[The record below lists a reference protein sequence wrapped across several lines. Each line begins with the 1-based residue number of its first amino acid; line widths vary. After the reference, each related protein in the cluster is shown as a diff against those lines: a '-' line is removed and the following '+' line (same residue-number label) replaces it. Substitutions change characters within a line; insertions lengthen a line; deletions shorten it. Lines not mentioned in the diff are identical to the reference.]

1 MPEAEPQT
9 MPEAEPETMPEAE
22 PQTMNVFESAGCR
35 SSRRQAARQSPFSLI
50 MSHGSFPC
58 FCLCLGLARHG
69 KGERNH
75 LAG

>member
-22 PQTMNVFESAGCR
+22 PQTMNVLNAVPLIATA
-35 SSRRQAARQSPFSLI
+35 SSKAIAFSLI
-50 MSHGSFPC
+50 MRMVRFPVL
-58 FCLCLGLARHG
+58 LCLGLARHG